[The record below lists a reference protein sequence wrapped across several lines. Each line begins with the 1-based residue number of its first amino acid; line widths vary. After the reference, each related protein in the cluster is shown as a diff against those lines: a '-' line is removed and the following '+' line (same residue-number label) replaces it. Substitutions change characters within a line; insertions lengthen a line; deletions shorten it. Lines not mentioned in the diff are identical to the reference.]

1 MCVSVTQRINFFE
14 WNWAPVLLAALLHAF
29 WLWFSRFRFHS
40 SLSTAHCDVP
50 QLLLPSIFPFSLSLS
65 FTTHPLAEEA
75 FRSFPSY
82 WILGRLYWS
91 FSASPLSPS
100 RQLHVEAPFSPM
112 RDSRM
117 NRRAYWGK
125 ERESQSL
132 LFVSLNIFYGLPLSP
147 LPVLNSSVTN
157 TAFSCC
163 SFCLLCERGCCC
175 YGIVVDTDNMERED
189 FFCTSYFKKYIIKPK
204 HDFWFSSQLQRATG
218 CCKISFCLSPP
229 QRTVILDSPTASF
242 YFCFELLQGLASY
255 LYKYVLKY
263 RLISLLN

>member
-1 MCVSVTQRINFFE
+1 MLFDF
-14 WNWAPVLLAALLHAF
+14 
-29 WLWFSRFRFHS
+29 WFSRFRFHS
-40 SLSTAHCDVP
+40 SLSMAHCDVP
-50 QLLLPSIFPFSLSLS
+50 QLLLSSIFPFSLALS

-75 FRSFPSY
+75 FCSFPSY

-157 TAFSCC
+157 TVTAFSCC
-163 SFCLLCERGCCC
+163 SFCLLCERGCC
-175 YGIVVDTDNMERED
+175 YHGIVVDTDNIERED

-204 HDFWFSSQLQRATG
+204 HLVLVPVAACHRLLQNKFLFIAPSAYGYTRLTNSIILFLLWATSG
-218 CCKISFCLSPP
+218 TCFIPL
-229 QRTVILDSPTASF
+229 QI
-242 YFCFELLQGLASY
+242 CFEVQT
-255 LYKYVLKY
+255 
-263 RLISLLN
+263 N

>member
-1 MCVSVTQRINFFE
+1 MLFDF
-14 WNWAPVLLAALLHAF
+14 
-29 WLWFSRFRFHS
+29 WFSRFHS
-40 SLSTAHCDVP
+40 SLSMAHCDVP
-50 QLLLPSIFPFSLSLS
+50 QLLLPSILPFSLSLS
-65 FTTHPLAEEA
+65 FTTHSPAEEA

-82 WILGRLYWS
+82 CILGRLYWS

-132 LFVSLNIFYGLPLSP
+132 LFVLLNIFYCLPLSP

-157 TAFSCC
+157 TVTPFSCC

-175 YGIVVDTDNMERED
+175 YGIVVDTDSIE
-189 FFCTSYFKKYIIKPK
+189 S
-204 HDFWFSSQLQRATG
+204 
-218 CCKISFCLSPP
+218 
-229 QRTVILDSPTASF
+229 
-242 YFCFELLQGLASY
+242 
-255 LYKYVLKY
+255 
-263 RLISLLN
+263 

>member
-14 WNWAPVLLAALLHAF
+14 WNWAPVPLAAPLHAF
-29 WLWFSRFRFHS
+29 WLLIFSF
-40 SLSTAHCDVP
+40 SLFTSNGPLWRPST
-50 QLLLPSIFPFSLSLS
+50 PSPIQIPFLSLSLS

-82 WILGRLYWS
+82 CILGRLYWS
-91 FSASPLSPS
+91 SSASPLSPS

-125 ERESQSL
+125 EWESQSL
-132 LFVSLNIFYGLPLSP
+132 LFVSLNIFYRLPLSP

-157 TAFSCC
+157 TVTAFSCC

-175 YGIVVDTDNMERED
+175 YRIGVDTDSIERED
-189 FFCTSYFKKYIIKPK
+189 FFVPVTLKN
-204 HDFWFSSQLQRATG
+204 
-218 CCKISFCLSPP
+218 IS
-229 QRTVILDSPTASF
+229 
-242 YFCFELLQGLASY
+242 
-255 LYKYVLKY
+255 
-263 RLISLLN
+263 

>member
-132 LFVSLNIFYGLPLSP
+132 LFCLTEHLLRSSSLPSPCPKLFCDQYRFLLLLILPALWEGLL
-147 LPVLNSSVTN
+147 LLWD
-157 TAFSCC
+157 SCRHRQYRK
-163 SFCLLCERGCCC
+163 RG
-175 YGIVVDTDNMERED
+175 

>member
-1 MCVSVTQRINFFE
+1 MLFDF
-14 WNWAPVLLAALLHAF
+14 
-29 WLWFSRFRFHS
+29 WFSRFRFHS

-50 QLLLPSIFPFSLSLS
+50 QLLLSSIFPFSLALS

-75 FRSFPSY
+75 FCSFPSY

-157 TAFSCC
+157 TVTAFSCC
-163 SFCLLCERGCCC
+163 SFCLLCERGCC
-175 YGIVVDTDNMERED
+175 YHGIVVDTDNIERED

-204 HDFWFSSQLQRATG
+204 HDFWFSSQLQRATS

-242 YFCFELLQGLASY
+242 YFCCELLQGLASY